1 MLSLKYNPLSL
12 MFILPMNSLITQIET
27 LQQISQELNPSVEER
42 ERINIQ
48 VQDFVD
54 GFLKNI
60 ETYPAYVKGNPNT
73 DKLSIQKNKKSLK
86 ELLQNFNSEVV
97 LKGIKPASGKHLGY
111 VPGGGIYTAAI
122 GDFLASVTNEYAGM
136 YYASPGAVSIENELL
151 NWIKSIF
158 GFPKNAVGNLTSG
171 GSIANL
177 IALTAARDKHKIKNE
192 KIPKSVLYLS
202 PQAHHCIHKALR
214 IIGLEDI
221 KINILELDEFFK
233 IDTSKLTEKIEED
246 IATGLN
252 PFMVIATAGTTDTG
266 TIDPLGVIGKIA
278 KVNNLWYH
286 IDGAY
291 GGFFILSESKKQLF
305 KGIELADSLVIDPH
319 KGLFLPY
326 GIGAVLIKDKE
337 AVFHSHHYTADYMQD
352 AISAD
357 MQINPSDVSP
367 ELTKHF
373 RGLRMWLPLQIHGL
387 EPFKASFE
395 EKILLTTYF
404 RNKLIE
410 LGFKVGPEPDLT
422 ISYFWYPSATID
434 ENTFNIKLVEFIH
447 ENGDVFFSTTKINQK
462 FVIRLAILSIRTKK
476 VTIDT
481 AITMLQKCL
490 KLTKEVF
497 SIT

>member
-1 MLSLKYNPLSL
+1 
-12 MFILPMNSLITQIET
+12 MNKLIAQIEA
-27 LQQISQELNPSVEER
+27 LQKISQELNPSFKER
-42 ERINIQ
+42 EELNQQ
-48 VQDFVD
+48 VREFANN
-54 GFLKNI
+54 FI
-60 ETYPAYVKGNPNT
+60 ENLENYPAYVEGNPDFN
-73 DKLSIQKNKKSLK
+73 KLIITSIKKNLA
-86 ELLQNFNSEVV
+86 EILATYNSEVV

-111 VPGGGIYTAAI
+111 VPGGGIYTAALA
-122 GDFLASVTNEYAGM
+122 DFLASVTNEYAGM
-136 YYASPGAVSIENELL
+136 YYASPGAVAIENEAL
-151 NWIKSIF
+151 NWMKSIF

-177 IALTAARDKHKIKNE
+177 IALTAARDKYKIKNE
-192 KIPKSVLYLS
+192 KISKSVLYLS

-221 KINILELDEFFK
+221 RISILELDELSK
-233 IDTSKLTEKIEED
+233 IDTSKLKEKIKED
-246 IATGLN
+246 FQKGLN

-266 TIDPLGVIGKIA
+266 AIDPLLTIGKIA
-278 KVNNLWYH
+278 KDNNLWYH

-291 GGFFILSESKKQLF
+291 GGFFILAENKKQLF
-305 KGIELADSLVIDPH
+305 KGIELADSLVVDPH

-373 RGLRMWLPLQIHGL
+373 RGLRIWLPLQIHGL

-395 EKILLTTYF
+395 EKILLTEYF
-404 RNKLIE
+404 RNKLTEI
-410 LGFKVGPEPDLT
+410 GFKVGPKPDLT
-422 ISYFWYPSATID
+422 ISYFWYPSTKID
-434 ENTFNIKLVEFIH
+434 ENTFNKKLVEFIH
-447 ENGDVFFSTTKINQK
+447 ENGDVFLSTTKINQK
-462 FVIRLAILSIRTKK
+462 FVIRMAILSIRTKK
-476 VTIDT
+476 ATIDK

-490 KLTKEVF
+490 IQTKEVY
-497 SIT
+497 SNTV

>member
-1 MLSLKYNPLSL
+1 MA
-12 MFILPMNSLITQIET
+12 FILSMHNLITQIEA
-27 LQQISQELNPSVEER
+27 LQQISQELNPSFEER
-42 ERINIQ
+42 EQINDQIQ
-48 VQDFVD
+48 EFVNN
-54 GFLKNI
+54 FLKNI
-60 ETYPAYVKGNPNT
+60 ETYPAYAQGNPNIE
-73 DKLSIQKNKKSLK
+73 KLSIQKNKKNLK
-86 ELLQNFNSEVV
+86 ELLTDFNSEVV

-136 YYASPGAVSIENELL
+136 YYASPGAVTIENELL
-151 NWIKSIF
+151 NWMKSIF
-158 GFPKNAVGNLTSG
+158 GFPKEAVGNLTSG

-177 IALTAARDKHKIKNE
+177 IALTAARDKHQIKNE
-192 KIPKSVLYLS
+192 KITKSVIYLS

-233 IDTSKLTEKIEED
+233 IDTLKLEKKIQKD
-246 IATGLN
+246 IQNGLN

-266 TIDPLGVIGKIA
+266 TIDPLTAIGKIA
-278 KVNNLWYH
+278 KQHNLWYH

-291 GGFFILSESKKQLF
+291 GGFFILAESKKHLF

-352 AISAD
+352 ANSAD

-395 EKILLTTYF
+395 EKILLTEYF
-404 RNKLIE
+404 RNKLTEIGFE
-410 LGFKVGPEPDLT
+410 LGPQPDLT
-422 ISYFWYPSATID
+422 ISYFWYPSKVVD
-434 ENTFNIKLVEFIH
+434 ENIFNEKLIEFIH
-447 ENGDVFFSTTKINQK
+447 KNGDVFLSTTKIKGK
-462 FVIRLAILSIRTKK
+462 FVIRMAILSIRTKK
-476 VTIDT
+476 ATIDT
-481 AITMLQKCL
+481 AVEMIQKCL
-490 KLTKEVF
+490 MQTKEAF
-497 SIT
+497 SKSKIN

>member
-151 NWIKSIF
+151 NWMKSIF

-476 VTIDT
+476 ATIDT
-481 AITMLQKCL
+481 ALTMLQKCL